1 MNGFDFWFSVEL
13 HPLTAPPQHYGR
25 IVQNQAGLIIFS
37 NCVYILSFTMIQGMW
52 ARGTATSGRSHR
64 KVHTGKINSL
74 SEVFSNIF
82 QCCKRTD
89 FKDDIDLVA
98 NVRLVNHHKE
108 RRTAAFL
115 SFTMGPFKI
124 SIQGVNCL
132 LLCLN
137 SEKRFIL
144 LCAVTLFTIFLE
156 IRIVEYLRWRYH
168 C

>member
-1 MNGFDFWFSVEL
+1 M
-13 HPLTAPPQHYGR
+13 TAPPQHYGG

-37 NCVYILSFTMIQGMW
+37 DCVYILSFTMIRGMW
-52 ARGTATSGRSHR
+52 ARGAATSGRSHR
-64 KVHTGKINSL
+64 KVHTGKITSL

-89 FKDDIDLVA
+89 FKDGDDSVA

-108 RRTAAFL
+108 RRTAALL

-137 SEKRFIL
+137 SEKINPAVCSHFVYRLSGDQNSGIFEVEVSL
-144 LCAVTLFTIFLE
+144 LDEC
-156 IRIVEYLRWRYH
+156 Y
-168 C
+168 